1 MTDPDSVAMLME
13 NLKYQQ
19 EVVELER
26 KVSLY
31 FINVD
36 EWLFMMISVKYIFL
50 WH

>member
-1 MTDPDSVAMLME
+1 MIDPDSVAVLME
-13 NLKYQQ
+13 NLKYQR

-26 KVSLY
+26 KV
-31 FINVD
+31 INVD